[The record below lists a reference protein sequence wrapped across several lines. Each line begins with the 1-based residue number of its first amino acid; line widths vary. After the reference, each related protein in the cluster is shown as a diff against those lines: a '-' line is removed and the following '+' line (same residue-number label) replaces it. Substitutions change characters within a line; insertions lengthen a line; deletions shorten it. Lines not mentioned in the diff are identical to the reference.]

1 MIKEY
6 DATLIISCSE
16 RDADLY
22 YATRFLAPDQF
33 IFLKVKSEKIMMM
46 TDLELDRAKA
56 QARVDSVLSLSEYE
70 ERAKKKGIPEPG
82 IIDSLDLFLAERG
95 IRSIQVPAGFPI
107 RYADELRGR
116 GYQLE
121 SKKEPF
127 FEDRMVKSD
136 EELGYI
142 RDTQRKTEEAMGEA
156 ISVIRDSIVKGNLL
170 YYKDDILTSDRIRR
184 IIDYKLMDLKCIAE
198 HTIVAVG
205 TEGCDPHNEG
215 SGPLRP
221 HQPIIIDLFPRSTR
235 TRYFADMTRTVVKG
249 KTPDRLK
256 KMYEAVI
263 SSQERGISLIRDGMD
278 ARIVH
283 NNVSDCLKS
292 FGFETGIINGRMQG
306 FFHGTGHGI
315 GLDVHEPPRISKA
328 GYTLKKG
335 NIVTVE
341 PGLYYAD
348 IGGVRI
354 EDMVLVTEEG
364 CINLTTYP
372 KTLEV

>member
-1 MIKEY
+1 M
-6 DATLIISCSE
+6 
-16 RDADLY
+16 
-22 YATRFLAPDQF
+22 APDPF

-46 TDLELDRAKA
+46 TDLELDRAKN
-56 QARVDSVLSLSEYE
+56 QARADRVISLSVYE
-70 ERAKKKGIPEPG
+70 ERAKKKGNLEPG
-82 IIDSLDLFLAERG
+82 IIDSLDLFLKERG
-95 IRSIQVPAGFPI
+95 IRSMQVPAGFPI

-121 SKKEPF
+121 SKKDPF
-127 FEDRMVKSD
+127 FEDRMIKMD
-136 EELGYI
+136 EEVRFI
-142 RDTQRKTEEAMGEA
+142 KDTQKKTGEAMGEA
-156 ISVIRDSIVKGNLL
+156 ISAIRNSHVKGDLL
-170 YYKDDILTSDRIRR
+170 YYRDDILTSDKIRR
-184 IIDYKLMDLKCIAE
+184 IIDYKLMELECIAE

-205 TEGCDPHNEG
+205 IEGCDPHNEG

-221 HQPIIIDLFPRSTR
+221 NQPIIIDLFPRSTK

-249 KTPDRLK
+249 KAPDRLK

-263 SSQERGISLIRDGMD
+263 SAQEKGISLIRDGIDGRM
-278 ARIVH
+278 VH
-283 NNVSDCLKS
+283 SNVSDCLKR

-315 GLDVHEPPRISKA
+315 GLDVHEPPRISKV
-328 GYTLKKG
+328 GYTIKRV

-364 CINLTTYP
+364 CINLTEYP
-372 KTLEV
+372 KVLEV